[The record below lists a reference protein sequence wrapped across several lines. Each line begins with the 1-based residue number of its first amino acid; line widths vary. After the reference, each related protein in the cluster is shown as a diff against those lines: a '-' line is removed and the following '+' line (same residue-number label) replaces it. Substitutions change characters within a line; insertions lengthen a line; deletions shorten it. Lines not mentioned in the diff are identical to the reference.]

1 MKVSVTVAATL
12 LICGATD
19 AFVGP
24 QVKRSASSLSMV
36 LEMPKQKKLQKIETL
51 KIDSDYLR
59 HPLAEVRCVI
69 ERDCGSRSF
78 GALVVKDHGAWHL
91 LQAHRTLCA
100 FSPRKSVKSLVSR

>member
-1 MKVSVTVAATL
+1 MKFSFTIAAAL
-12 LICGATD
+12 LICGATE

-59 HPLAEVRCVI
+59 HPLAEVRCVV
-69 ERDCGSRSF
+69 ERECGSLSF
-78 GALVVKDHGAWHL
+78 GVHVVNHFVV
-91 LQAHRTLCA
+91 HRICFRHIVRA
-100 FSPRKSVKSLVSR
+100 KPFV